1 MSYTTTEAGL
11 TTEKLQQIAELV
23 KRAGE
28 EAVQL
33 RIVERFLSEVE
44 RRLLKT
50 SPVIFDIERVRTA
63 LQILKTI
70 NEEDDIE
77 ESLEAEFRLDQ
88 EFHLW
93 RKLIADRDR
102 NIETYH
108 FRRFCDSTPQPF
120 DDEIFIAL
128 ASFYRSLDF
137 SPAGQSKFDLA
148 VTRLFSRAGESDRRE
163 LRATRSEMVAKLQD
177 CFDRPGRQHRT
188 SGDIE
193 YAISAIDGFTEEAKH
208 LGNFEDLVRSNIFDR
223 YRIFKREL
231 GSLFFEAEI
240 VAAAIECNVMVGNVF
255 NGLLRAADEQLSER
269 LTVDVD
275 LPSVL
280 HDASPEARTHINEL
294 FRVFFGESEQ
304 TNVHAGEDVDYLG
317 KLLSASAGQ
326 PEGNQVESLPA
337 QKNSVQSRL
346 APFLSTLTQARP
358 DADLLMK
365 QIHRSENLKNVDVND
380 FLYHKDGSP
389 DVLCRRALGLILWS
403 LEFRET
409 ELQQKKE
416 LTESIQREVTALLYK
431 AEHLAN
437 SIQTEIE
444 ASDEHNE
451 NRLRSVLNCLL
462 DSRLRLERAIV
473 RFTNRK
479 IAASEEAAPQTD
491 SATPSTP
498 TKKKGGFASIFFRW
512 LIITLVLASVAGG
525 ILFYLNKQFDVV
537 LTSASG
543 FGNVDVRTLPQ
554 NEYMR
559 SAYRHDHTL
568 FINAHDTWKKRS
580 AEERERSLN
589 AILED
594 PKQARI
600 QTVVVMGEE
609 GDVVESKSRSALI
622 SDYGNPEAFLN
633 KMNQ

>member
-1 MSYTTTEAGL
+1 MSSITAETGL
-11 TTEKLQQIAELV
+11 TVEKLQQVADLV

-77 ESLEAEFRLDQ
+77 ECLEAEFRLDQ

-93 RKLIADRDR
+93 RKLITDRDR
-102 NIETYH
+102 GIETYH
-108 FRRFCDSTPQPF
+108 FRRLCDSTSQPL

-148 VTRLFSRAGESDRRE
+148 VTRLFSKADGSERRE
-163 LRATRSEMVAKLQD
+163 LRATRSEMIARLKRL
-177 CFDRPGRQHRT
+177 FDRPGQSHRST
-188 SGDIE
+188 EDIE
-193 YAISAIDGFTEEAKH
+193 YAFSAIDGFTDEAKH

-240 VAAAIECNVMVGNVF
+240 VAAAIECNVTVGNVF
-255 NGLLRAADEQLSER
+255 NDLLRAADEQLSTR
-269 LTVDVD
+269 LTVDID
-275 LPSVL
+275 LPSAL

-294 FRVFFGESEQ
+294 FRVFFGESDA
-304 TNVHAGEDVDYLG
+304 TDPDAGEDVDSSTLPEN
-317 KLLSASAGQ
+317 SSNDRQ
-326 PEGNQVESLPA
+326 PHQT
-337 QKNSVQSRL
+337 NSVQSRL

-365 QIHRSENLKNVDVND
+365 QMHRSESLKNVDIND
-380 FLYHKDGSP
+380 FLYHKNGSP

-409 ELQQKKE
+409 DLRQKKE
-416 LTESIQREVTALLYK
+416 LTEEIQREATALLYK

-437 SIQTEIE
+437 SLQTEIE
-444 ASDEHNE
+444 ASDDENE
-451 NRLRSVLNCLL
+451 NRLRSVLNSLL

-473 RFTNRK
+473 RFTNK
-479 IAASEEAAPQTD
+479 KMAASEETAPKTDAPMPQAPQ
-491 SATPSTP
+491 
-498 TKKKGGFASIFFRW
+498 KKRGVFGVFTRW
-512 LIITLVLASVAGG
+512 LIITLVLGTIAGG
-525 ILFYLNKQFDVV
+525 TLFYLNKQFDLV
-537 LTSASG
+537 LTSANG

-554 NEYMR
+554 SEFMR

-580 AEERERSLN
+580 SEDREQTLRT
-589 AILED
+589 ILED

-600 QTVVVMGEE
+600 QTVVIMGEE
-609 GDVVESKSRSALI
+609 GDVVESKSRSALV

-633 KMNQ
+633 KVNQ